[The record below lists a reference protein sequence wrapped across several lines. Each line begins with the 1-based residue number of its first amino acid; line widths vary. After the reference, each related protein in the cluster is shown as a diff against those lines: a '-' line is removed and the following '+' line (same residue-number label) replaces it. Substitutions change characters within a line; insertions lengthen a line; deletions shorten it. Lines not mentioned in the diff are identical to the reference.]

1 MTLYGKYD
9 TIGHSLLRTSVTMR
23 VAYLAN
29 SGAGSTSTSGG
40 TSATSTSA
48 TSGASAST
56 TNKAAKASSTRGLG
70 LSSILLA
77 VAFAAVGFMAS
88 M

>member
-1 MTLYGKYD
+1 MC
-9 TIGHSLLRTSVTMR
+9 

-40 TSATSTSA
+40 T
-48 TSGASAST
+48 
-56 TNKAAKASSTRGLG
+56 NKAAKANSTRGLG
-70 LSSILLA
+70 LSSILIA